1 MKNKYEYN
9 LRTHYAPLKRSKY
22 YNTSNNFYQNKSQ
35 DKLNKEL
42 KINIKHSN
50 SNCNI
55 LYRYKTPNK
64 VTEYRKSKFYDYE
77 GNNNQDL
84 NELNKEKLT
93 KSFNRI
99 HPYYF
104 QDRIQLIEKEKL
116 NKKIKERMH
125 AQRAAL
131 KQLTIYKINNPSKKE
146 LLQKINELSSN
157 PLISH
162 EPKPPLY
169 KRTIDNYYYNDNII
183 RSKDIN
189 IFNKP
194 RKAIEEYYNKCQY
207 QIPSIYE
214 SDKTIHTK
222 GKYINP
228 IEVKNKYEKQVKEEI
243 MKQRKKLYQL
253 KENRTDE
260 INKGKI
266 KNKLYNDLDIYI
278 KNNEKQTKLNNE
290 KEIILDNNI
299 LNEYNRYIKTHLND
313 GKKDGYNNIIKK
325 MEKEDLKEKNEK
337 NQEKMR
343 EKQIL
348 KDWNNMY
355 KKTKLRRKDEK
366 NRTTHSGTG
375 LSSDR
380 AHLRSLSVFRCA
392 ADGLVCVLRGNGPRS
407 GHRFR
412 LSRRQF

>member
-125 AQRAAL
+125 AQREAL

-266 KNKLYNDLDIYI
+266 KNK
-278 KNNEKQTKLNNE
+278 
-290 KEIILDNNI
+290 
-299 LNEYNRYIKTHLND
+299 
-313 GKKDGYNNIIKK
+313 
-325 MEKEDLKEKNEK
+325 
-337 NQEKMR
+337 
-343 EKQIL
+343 
-348 KDWNNMY
+348 
-355 KKTKLRRKDEK
+355 
-366 NRTTHSGTG
+366 
-375 LSSDR
+375 
-380 AHLRSLSVFRCA
+380 
-392 ADGLVCVLRGNGPRS
+392 
-407 GHRFR
+407 
-412 LSRRQF
+412 

>member
-1 MKNKYEYN
+1 M
-9 LRTHYAPLKRSKY
+9 
-22 YNTSNNFYQNKSQ
+22 
-35 DKLNKEL
+35 
-42 KINIKHSN
+42 
-50 SNCNI
+50 
-55 LYRYKTPNK
+55 
-64 VTEYRKSKFYDYE
+64 
-77 GNNNQDL
+77 
-84 NELNKEKLT
+84 
-93 KSFNRI
+93 
-99 HPYYF
+99 
-104 QDRIQLIEKEKL
+104 EKEKL

-366 NRTTHSGTG
+366 NKEKKMWRNYSETFELNYKTKNNFKTHLQYRKNISKDKIIFG
-375 LSSDR
+375 
-380 AHLRSLSVFRCA
+380 
-392 ADGLVCVLRGNGPRS
+392 
-407 GHRFR
+407 
-412 LSRRQF
+412 

>member
-35 DKLNKEL
+35 DKLNNEL

-77 GNNNQDL
+77 CNNNQDL

-253 KENRTDE
+253 KENRNDE

-299 LNEYNRYIKTHLND
+299 LNEYNKYIKTHLND
-313 GKKDGYNNIIKK
+313 GKKDGYNNIIKN

-366 NRTTHSGTG
+366 NKEKKMWRNYSETFEINYKNKNNFKTHLQCRKNISKDKIIFG
-375 LSSDR
+375 
-380 AHLRSLSVFRCA
+380 
-392 ADGLVCVLRGNGPRS
+392 
-407 GHRFR
+407 
-412 LSRRQF
+412 

>member
-42 KINIKHSN
+42 KLNIQISN
-50 SNCNI
+50 SNYNI
-55 LYRYKTPNK
+55 QYRYKTPNK
-64 VTEYRKSKFYDYE
+64 VTEYRKSKFNDNDY
-77 GNNNQDL
+77 NNKQDS

-93 KSFNRI
+93 KSFNKI

-104 QDRIQLIEKEKL
+104 QDKIQLLEKEKL
-116 NKKIKERMH
+116 NKKIKERMQ
-125 AQRAAL
+125 AQREAL

-253 KENRTDE
+253 KENRNDE

-299 LNEYNRYIKTHLND
+299 LNEYNKYIKTHLND

-366 NRTTHSGTG
+366 NKEKKMWRNYSETFEINYKIKNNSNTHLQCRKNISKDKIIFG
-375 LSSDR
+375 
-380 AHLRSLSVFRCA
+380 
-392 ADGLVCVLRGNGPRS
+392 
-407 GHRFR
+407 
-412 LSRRQF
+412 